1 MIQNTSVSALAI
13 LLVTAIP
20 GLSDTKIVTSY
31 ITDGQTVT
39 TTIYAKGQRVRYDYG
54 KGLILLRQCD
64 LKRMVQLD
72 EQGKTYLSLPEE
84 PSRPGSSPKAQVTD
98 TGESKEMFG
107 YSARHL
113 TMTKA
118 TEGKK
123 ERTDTDGWYIDL
135 KDMAVCSGQE
145 SGSESHGY
153 PSGYTITTYGENGK
167 PVSKVTMSVTAV
179 VTDPLDAA
187 LFEIPAGY
195 KDTGIQVVAAKPA
208 GAVRIGT
215 IPMQNQFSSQV
226 QGAGPYNQLFAA
238 LRDAKLDVIPLGE
251 GTQEGVEQKARDKQC
266 DYILYTEL
274 ASLEKPATGKL
285 GGMLKK
291 AGSVSHVTNGEA
303 IEAHVNYRLVPVS
316 GGSPVLASSAIG
328 RMGGSINWK
337 NTAILASN
345 LLPMT
350 MAVKFVGGSGA
361 LNPAMM
367 NSLLSGNSAG
377 ASMSSVDPMMGGISM
392 FLRAANLGPGS
403 EGNASEAHA
412 YAAAALSAALDVEA
426 KAIVSQLKTSAR

>member
-1 MIQNTSVSALAI
+1 MTQNTSASVLAV
-13 LLVTAIP
+13 LLVAAIP

-31 ITDGQTVT
+31 TTDGQAVI

-72 EQGKTYLSLPEE
+72 EQGKTFLSLPEE
-84 PSRPGSSPKAQVTD
+84 PAGVGSAPKTQVTD

-113 TMTKA
+113 KMTKV

-123 ERTDTDGWYIDL
+123 ERTDTDGWYMDL
-135 KDMAVCSGQE
+135 KDMAVCSGQD
-145 SGSESHGY
+145 SHAETQGY
-153 PSGYTITTYGENGK
+153 PSEYTITTFGENGK
-167 PVSKVTMSVTAV
+167 PVSKVAMSVTAIAP
-179 VTDPLDAA
+179 DPLDAA

-195 KDTGIQVVAAKPA
+195 KDIGIQAVAEKPA
-208 GAVRIGT
+208 GMVRIGT
-215 IPMQNQFSSQV
+215 IPLQNQFSAQV
-226 QGAGPYNQLFAA
+226 QGAGPYNRLFAA
-238 LRDAKLDVIPLGE
+238 LRDAKLDVIPLGDATPE
-251 GTQEGVEQKARDKQC
+251 ALEQKARDKQC
-266 DYILYTEL
+266 DYILFTEL
-274 ASLEKPATGKL
+274 ASLEKPATNKI

-316 GGSPVLASSAIG
+316 GGTAVLNSSAIG

-337 NTAILASN
+337 NTAMLASN

-350 MAVKFVGGSGA
+350 MAAKFIGGSGA

-367 NSLLSGNSAG
+367 SSLLSGNSAG
-377 ASMSSVDPMMGGISM
+377 SSMASVDPMMSGISM
-392 FLRAANLGPGS
+392 FLRAANLGQG
-403 EGNASEAHA
+403 GAANASEANA
-412 YAAAALSAALDVEA
+412 YAAAALTAALDLEA
-426 KAIVSQLKTSAR
+426 KAIVSQLKPAAK